1 MDIGRKIVFL
11 LNVNFTYLPAYGA
24 TRIFLHHL
32 LGYFD
37 CRNLLNEVGGHG
49 RRPRAVHLVEQLRD
63 DGVQAAAAPGV
74 VPGVAVQLEAALAR
88 PDKVEPC
95 PAPATAAPWPEG
107 GVVHPCEVEDEVLN
121 K

>member
-1 MDIGRKIVFL
+1 MGGG
-11 LNVNFTYLPAYGA
+11 PAPSIWLSSCDSLYDSLVTA
-24 TRIFLHHL
+24 
-32 LGYFD
+32 Y
-37 CRNLLNEVGGHG
+37 
-49 RRPRAVHLVEQLRD
+49 LVEQLGD

-74 VPGVAVQLEAALAR
+74 VPGVPVQLEAALAR